1 MRRWWAPARAVL
13 ITLAIVIGLADGCP
27 VPEKKIRD
35 RMPSGLRSTVE
46 SFNDVRISF
55 LKPFKPIGAAAKLYQ
70 KWSLF
75 RGASRD
81 RFRLWIEARVGTEW
95 TLLYRA
101 LDDDHD
107 WHAGQ
112 MEYRRVRGGYNP
124 SNRRGAPGAYQ
135 HFATWVA
142 DQVFAERADVEEV
155 RVQMEQ
161 LRISD
166 EEGATPL
173 GTFTYVHKRSPRRAA
188 R

>member
-1 MRRWWAPARAVL
+1 MRRWWPAVRAAL
-13 ITLAIVIGLADGCP
+13 ITLAMVIGLADGCP

-35 RMPSGLRSTVE
+35 RMPGGVRSAVE
-46 SFNDVRISF
+46 TFNDARMSF
-55 LKPFKPIGAAAKLYQ
+55 LKPFKPIGGAAKLYQ

-81 RFRLWIEARVGTEW
+81 RFRLWVEARVGDRWE
-95 TLLYRA
+95 LLYRA
-101 LDDDHD
+101 LDDDHA

-142 DQVFAERADVEEV
+142 DQVFAERADVVEV

-166 EEGATPL
+166 DDGATPL
-173 GTFTYVHKRSPRRAA
+173 GTFTYVHKRSRRKP
-188 R
+188 